1 MRAQDRSVL
10 SDFDEDNFD
19 RAFDIIRP
27 VIQGDSDVGRRM
39 SEDELQ
45 KVIALCGGV
54 FLPVGPDVHARVVPR
69 LDNKLL
75 DPQGP
80 IVTPEEIEALVPDD
94 IEAQLVLKEINA
106 RKGAGGVF
114 LSVGSSFD
122 EITEGFSARVIR
134 GHIGLISHESKA
146 MPTTPM
152 PLRKFGKAKPFYLS
166 RSLLL
171 FVVVILALL
180 FGKYSTFVV
189 V

>member
-1 MRAQDRSVL
+1 
-10 SDFDEDNFD
+10 
-19 RAFDIIRP
+19 
-27 VIQGDSDVGRRM
+27 M

-54 FLPVGPDVHARVVPR
+54 FLPVGPDVHARVAPR

-75 DPQGP
+75 DPHGP
-80 IVTPEEIEALVPDD
+80 IVTPEEIEAMVPDD

-114 LSVGSSFD
+114 LSVESSFD
-122 EITEGFSARVIR
+122 EVTEGFSARVTR

-146 MPTTPM
+146 TPTTPM
-152 PLRKFGKAKPFYLS
+152 PSAKFGKAKPFYLS

-171 FVVVILALL
+171 LVVVILALL

-189 V
+189 A